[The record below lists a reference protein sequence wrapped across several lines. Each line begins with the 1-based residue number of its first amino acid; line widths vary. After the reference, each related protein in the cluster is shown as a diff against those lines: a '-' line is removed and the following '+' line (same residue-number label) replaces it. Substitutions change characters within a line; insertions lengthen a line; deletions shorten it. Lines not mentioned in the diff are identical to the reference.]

1 MCSQIVGRG
10 FQVMKLKDK
19 VAIVTGASGGIG
31 SAIALQLASA
41 GAAVVCHY
49 CSSHDKALALAQ
61 SICETGGRAVCLPG
75 DVRRFPEMEALVAAV
90 IEQFG
95 RIDILVNNAGITRDA
110 LIMSMSEQE
119 WRDVIETN
127 LGGVFNCTKAVA
139 PQMMFQKRGR
149 IINISSVAGDRGG
162 RGQTNY
168 AASKGGLNAFT
179 RAAAIELAPKNITV
193 NAVAPGVIET
203 EMSQEV
209 MRRAKDLVM
218 NHIPLKR
225 LGTCEEVAHLVV
237 FLASDDAAYITGQ
250 IIPVDGGFRG

>member
-1 MCSQIVGRG
+1 
-10 FQVMKLKDK
+10 MKLKDK
-19 VAIVTGASGGIG
+19 IAIVTGASGGIG
-31 SAIALQLASA
+31 KAIALHLSAA
-41 GAAVVCHY
+41 GATVVCNYCTNRQKAEAVVQAAR
-49 CSSHDKALALAQ
+49 KA
-61 SICETGGRAVCLPG
+61 GGSAVSMQG
-75 DVRRFPEMEALVAAV
+75 DVRSFIAMEAMTTSVVA
-90 IEQFG
+90 QFG
-95 RIDILVNNAGITRDA
+95 RIDILVNNAGITRDE
-110 LIMSMSEQE
+110 LLLSMSDKD

-127 LGGVFNCTKAVA
+127 LYGAFNSTKAVA
-139 PQMMFQKRGR
+139 QQMMFQKKGR
-149 IINISSVAGDRGG
+149 IINISSVAGERGG

-209 MRRAKDLVM
+209 MRRAKETVM

-225 LGTCEEVAHLVV
+225 LGTCDEVASLVV

-250 IIPVDGGFRG
+250 LIRVDGGFRG

>member
-1 MCSQIVGRG
+1 MQ
-10 FQVMKLKDK
+10 
-19 VAIVTGASGGIG
+19 
-31 SAIALQLASA
+31 
-41 GAAVVCHY
+41 
-49 CSSHDKALALAQ
+49 
-61 SICETGGRAVCLPG
+61 G
-75 DVRRFPEMEALVAAV
+75 DVRSFAEMETMTASVVA
-90 IEQFG
+90 QFG
-95 RIDILVNNAGITRDA
+95 RIDILVNNAGITRDE
-110 LIMSMSEQE
+110 LLLSMSDKD

-127 LGGVFNCTKAVA
+127 LYGAFNSTKAVA
-139 PQMMFQKRGR
+139 QQMMFQKKGR
-149 IINISSVAGDRGG
+149 IINISSVAGERGG

-209 MRRAKDLVM
+209 MRRAKETVM

-225 LGTCEEVAHLVV
+225 LGTCDEVASLVV

-250 IIPVDGGFRG
+250 IIRVDGGFRG

>member
-1 MCSQIVGRG
+1 
-10 FQVMKLKDK
+10 MKLKDK

-31 SAIALQLASA
+31 KAIALHLSAA
-41 GAAVVCHY
+41 GATVVCNYCTNQQNAEAVVQT
-49 CSSHDKALALAQ
+49 AREA
-61 SICETGGRAVCLPG
+61 GGSAVSMQG
-75 DVRRFPEMEALVAAV
+75 DVRSFIEMEAMTASV
-90 IEQFG
+90 IAQFG
-95 RIDILVNNAGITRDA
+95 RIDILVNNAGITRDE
-110 LIMSMSEQE
+110 LLLSMSDKD

-127 LGGVFNCTKAVA
+127 LYGAFNSTKAVA
-139 PQMMFQKRGR
+139 QQMMFQKKGR

-209 MRRAKDLVM
+209 VRRAKETVM

-225 LGTCEEVAHLVV
+225 LGTCDEVASLVV
-237 FLASDDAAYITGQ
+237 YLASDDAAYITGQ
-250 IIPVDGGFRG
+250 IIRVDGGFRG

>member
-1 MCSQIVGRG
+1 
-10 FQVMKLKDK
+10 MKLKDK
-19 VAIVTGASGGIG
+19 IAIVTGASGGIG
-31 SAIALQLASA
+31 KAIALHLAAA
-41 GAAVVCHY
+41 GATVVCNYCTNQQKAEAVVQ
-49 CSSHDKALALAQ
+49 AAREA
-61 SICETGGRAVCLPG
+61 GGSAVSMQG
-75 DVRRFPEMEALVAAV
+75 DVRSFIAMEAMTTSVVA
-90 IEQFG
+90 QFG
-95 RIDILVNNAGITRDA
+95 RIDILVNNAGITRDE
-110 LIMSMSEQE
+110 LLLSMSDKD

-127 LGGVFNCTKAVA
+127 LYGAFNSTKAVA
-139 PQMMFQKRGR
+139 QQMMFQKKGR
-149 IINISSVAGDRGG
+149 IINISSVAGEHGG

-209 MRRAKDLVM
+209 MRRAKETVM

-225 LGTCEEVAHLVV
+225 LGTCDEVACLVV

-250 IIPVDGGFRG
+250 LIRVDGGFRG

>member
-1 MCSQIVGRG
+1 
-10 FQVMKLKDK
+10 MKLKDK

-31 SAIALQLASA
+31 KAIAMHLAAA
-41 GAAVVCHY
+41 GAAVVCNY
-49 CSSHDKALALAQ
+49 CTNQQKAEAVVQAAR
-61 SICETGGRAVCLPG
+61 ETGGSAVSMQG
-75 DVRRFPEMEALVAAV
+75 DVRSFAEMETMTASVVA
-90 IEQFG
+90 QFG
-95 RIDILVNNAGITRDA
+95 RIDILVNNAGITRDE
-110 LIMSMSEQE
+110 LLLSMSDKD

-127 LGGVFNCTKAVA
+127 LYGAFNSTKAVA
-139 PQMMFQKRGR
+139 QQMMFQKKGR
-149 IINISSVAGDRGG
+149 IINISSVAGERGG

-209 MRRAKDLVM
+209 MRRAKETVM

-225 LGTCEEVAHLVV
+225 LGTCDEVASLVV

-250 IIPVDGGFRG
+250 IIRVDGGFRG

>member
-1 MCSQIVGRG
+1 
-10 FQVMKLKDK
+10 MKLKDMI
-19 VAIVTGASGGIG
+19 AIVTGASGGIG
-31 SAIALQLASA
+31 KAIALHLSAA
-41 GAAVVCHY
+41 GATVVCNYCTNRQKAEAVVQAAR
-49 CSSHDKALALAQ
+49 KA
-61 SICETGGRAVCLPG
+61 GGSAVSMQG
-75 DVRRFPEMEALVAAV
+75 DVRSFIAMEAMTTSVVA
-90 IEQFG
+90 QFG
-95 RIDILVNNAGITRDA
+95 RIDILVNNAGITRDE
-110 LIMSMSEQE
+110 LLLSMSDKD

-127 LGGVFNCTKAVA
+127 LYGAFNSTKAVA
-139 PQMMFQKRGR
+139 QQMMFQKKGR
-149 IINISSVAGDRGG
+149 IINISSVAGERGG

-209 MRRAKDLVM
+209 MRRAKETVM

-225 LGTCEEVAHLVV
+225 LGTCDEVASLVV

-250 IIPVDGGFRG
+250 LIRVDGGFRG

>member
-1 MCSQIVGRG
+1 
-10 FQVMKLKDK
+10 MKLKDK

-31 SAIALQLASA
+31 KAIAMHLAAA
-41 GAAVVCHY
+41 GAAVVCNY
-49 CSSHDKALALAQ
+49 CTNQQKAEAVVQAAR
-61 SICETGGRAVCLPG
+61 EAGGSAVSMQG
-75 DVRRFPEMEALVAAV
+75 DVRSFAEMETMTASVVA
-90 IEQFG
+90 QFG
-95 RIDILVNNAGITRDA
+95 RIDILVNNAGITRDE
-110 LIMSMSEQE
+110 LLLSMSDKD

-127 LGGVFNCTKAVA
+127 LYGAFNSTKAVA
-139 PQMMFQKRGR
+139 QQMMFQKKGR
-149 IINISSVAGDRGG
+149 IINISSVAGECGG

-209 MRRAKDLVM
+209 MRRAKETVM

-225 LGTCEEVAHLVV
+225 LGTCDEVASLVV

-250 IIPVDGGFRG
+250 IIRVDGGFRG

>member
-1 MCSQIVGRG
+1 
-10 FQVMKLKDK
+10 MKLKDK
-19 VAIVTGASGGIG
+19 IAIVTGASGGIG
-31 SAIALQLASA
+31 RAIVLHLAAA
-41 GAAVVCHY
+41 GATVVCNYCTNQQKAEAVVQ
-49 CSSHDKALALAQ
+49 AAREA
-61 SICETGGRAVCLPG
+61 GGSAVSMQG
-75 DVRRFPEMEALVAAV
+75 DVRSFIAMEAMTTSVVA
-90 IEQFG
+90 QFG
-95 RIDILVNNAGITRDA
+95 RIDILVNNAGITRDE
-110 LIMSMSEQE
+110 LLLSMSDKD

-127 LGGVFNCTKAVA
+127 LYGAFNSTKAVA
-139 PQMMFQKRGR
+139 QQMMFQKKGR
-149 IINISSVAGDRGG
+149 IINISSVAGERGG

-209 MRRAKDLVM
+209 MRRAKETVM

-225 LGTCEEVAHLVV
+225 LGTCDEVASLVV

-250 IIPVDGGFRG
+250 LIRVDGGFRG

>member
-1 MCSQIVGRG
+1 
-10 FQVMKLKDK
+10 MKLKDK
-19 VAIVTGASGGIG
+19 IAIVTGASGGIG
-31 SAIALQLASA
+31 KAIALHLSAA
-41 GAAVVCHY
+41 GATVVCNYCTNQQKAEAVVQAAR
-49 CSSHDKALALAQ
+49 KA
-61 SICETGGRAVCLPG
+61 GGSAVSMQG
-75 DVRRFPEMEALVAAV
+75 DVRSFIAMEAMTTSVVA
-90 IEQFG
+90 QFG
-95 RIDILVNNAGITRDA
+95 RIDILVNNAGITRDE
-110 LIMSMSEQE
+110 LLLSMSDKD

-127 LGGVFNCTKAVA
+127 LYGAFNSTKAVA
-139 PQMMFQKRGR
+139 QQMMFQKKGR
-149 IINISSVAGDRGG
+149 IINISSVAGERGG

-209 MRRAKDLVM
+209 MRRAKETVM

-225 LGTCEEVAHLVV
+225 LGTCDEVASLVV

-250 IIPVDGGFRG
+250 LIRVDGGFRG

>member
-1 MCSQIVGRG
+1 
-10 FQVMKLKDK
+10 MKLKDK

-31 SAIALQLASA
+31 KSIVLHLAAA
-41 GAAVVCHY
+41 GAAVVCNY
-49 CSSHDKALALAQ
+49 CTNKEKAEAVVQAAR
-61 SICETGGRAVCLPG
+61 EAGGNAGSMRG
-75 DVRRFPEMEALVAAV
+75 DVRSFTDMETMAAAV
-90 IEQFG
+90 IAQFG
-95 RIDILVNNAGITRDA
+95 RIDILVNNAGITRDE
-110 LIMSMSEQE
+110 LLLSMSDKD

-127 LGGVFNCTKAVA
+127 LCGAFNSTKAVA
-139 PQMMFQKRGR
+139 QQMMFQKKGR
-149 IINISSVAGDRGG
+149 VINISSVAGDRGG

-209 MRRAKDLVM
+209 MRRAKEMVL

-225 LGTCEEVAHLVV
+225 LGTCDEVASLVT
-237 FLASDDAAYITGQ
+237 FLASDYAAYITGQ
-250 IIPVDGGFRG
+250 IIRVDGGFRG

>member
-1 MCSQIVGRG
+1 
-10 FQVMKLKDK
+10 MKLKDK

-31 SAIALQLASA
+31 KAIAMHLAAA
-41 GAAVVCHY
+41 GAAVVCNY
-49 CSSHDKALALAQ
+49 CTNQQKAEAVVQAAREAGGSAVSMQ
-61 SICETGGRAVCLPG
+61 S
-75 DVRRFPEMEALVAAV
+75 DVRSFAEMETMTASVVA
-90 IEQFG
+90 QFG
-95 RIDILVNNAGITRDA
+95 RIDILVNNAGITRDE
-110 LIMSMSEQE
+110 LLLSMSDKD

-127 LGGVFNCTKAVA
+127 LYGAFNSTKAVA
-139 PQMMFQKRGR
+139 QQMMFQKKGR
-149 IINISSVAGDRGG
+149 IINISSVAGERGG

-209 MRRAKDLVM
+209 MRRAKETVM

-225 LGTCEEVAHLVV
+225 LGTCDEVASLVV

-250 IIPVDGGFRG
+250 IIRVDGGFRG

>member
-1 MCSQIVGRG
+1 
-10 FQVMKLKDK
+10 MKLKDK
-19 VAIVTGASGGIG
+19 IAIVTGASGGIG
-31 SAIALQLASA
+31 KAIALHLSAA
-41 GAAVVCHY
+41 GATVVCNYCTNRQKAEAVVQAAR
-49 CSSHDKALALAQ
+49 KA
-61 SICETGGRAVCLPG
+61 GGSAVSMQG
-75 DVRRFPEMEALVAAV
+75 DVRSFIAMEAMTTSVVA
-90 IEQFG
+90 QFG
-95 RIDILVNNAGITRDA
+95 RIDILVNNAGITRDE
-110 LIMSMSEQE
+110 LLLSMSDKD

-127 LGGVFNCTKAVA
+127 LYGAFNSTKAVA
-139 PQMMFQKRGR
+139 QQMMFQKKGR

-209 MRRAKDLVM
+209 MRRAKETVM

-225 LGTCEEVAHLVV
+225 LGTCDEVASLVV
-237 FLASDDAAYITGQ
+237 FLASDEAAYITGQ
-250 IIPVDGGFRG
+250 IIRVDGGFRG

>member
-1 MCSQIVGRG
+1 
-10 FQVMKLKDK
+10 MKLKDT

-31 SAIALQLASA
+31 KTIALHLAAA
-41 GAAVVCHY
+41 GAAVVCNY
-49 CSSHDKALALAQ
+49 CTNQQQAEAVVQAVR
-61 SICETGGRAVCLPG
+61 EAGGSAVSMQG
-75 DVRRFPEMEALVAAV
+75 DVRSFAEMETMTASV
-90 IEQFG
+90 IAQFG
-95 RIDILVNNAGITRDA
+95 RIDILVNNAGITRDE
-110 LIMSMSEQE
+110 LLLSMSDKD

-127 LGGVFNCTKAVA
+127 LYGAFNCTKAVA
-139 PQMMFQKRGR
+139 QQMMFQKKGR

-209 MRRAKDLVM
+209 MRRAKETVM

-225 LGTCEEVAHLVV
+225 LGTCDEVASLVA

-250 IIPVDGGFRG
+250 IIRVDGGFRG

>member
-1 MCSQIVGRG
+1 MQGDVRS
-10 FQVMKLKDK
+10 FAEME
-19 VAIVTGASGGIG
+19 AMA
-31 SAIALQLASA
+31 
-41 GAAVVCHY
+41 AAVV
-49 CSSHDKALALAQ
+49 A
-61 SICETGGRAVCLPG
+61 
-75 DVRRFPEMEALVAAV
+75 
-90 IEQFG
+90 QFG
-95 RIDILVNNAGITRDA
+95 RIDILVNNAGITRDE
-110 LIMSMSEQE
+110 LLLSMSDED

-127 LGGVFNCTKAVA
+127 LCGAFNSTKAVA
-139 PQMMFQKRGR
+139 QQMMFQKKGR
-149 IINISSVAGDRGG
+149 VINISSVAGDRGG

-209 MRRAKDLVM
+209 MRRAKEMVL

-225 LGTCEEVAHLVV
+225 LGTCDEVASLVA

-250 IIPVDGGFRG
+250 IIRVDGGFRG

>member
-1 MCSQIVGRG
+1 
-10 FQVMKLKDK
+10 MKLKDK

-31 SAIALQLASA
+31 KAIAMHLAAA
-41 GAAVVCHY
+41 GAAVVCNY
-49 CSSHDKALALAQ
+49 CTNQQKAEAVVQAAREAGGSAVSMQ
-61 SICETGGRAVCLPG
+61 S
-75 DVRRFPEMEALVAAV
+75 DVRSFAEMETMTASVVA
-90 IEQFG
+90 QFG
-95 RIDILVNNAGITRDA
+95 RIDILVNNAGITRDE
-110 LIMSMSEQE
+110 LLLSMADKD

-127 LGGVFNCTKAVA
+127 LYGAFNSTKAVA
-139 PQMMFQKRGR
+139 QQMMFQKKGR
-149 IINISSVAGDRGG
+149 IINISSVAGERGG

-209 MRRAKDLVM
+209 MRRAKETVM

-225 LGTCEEVAHLVV
+225 LGTCDEVASLVV

-250 IIPVDGGFRG
+250 IIRVDGGFRG